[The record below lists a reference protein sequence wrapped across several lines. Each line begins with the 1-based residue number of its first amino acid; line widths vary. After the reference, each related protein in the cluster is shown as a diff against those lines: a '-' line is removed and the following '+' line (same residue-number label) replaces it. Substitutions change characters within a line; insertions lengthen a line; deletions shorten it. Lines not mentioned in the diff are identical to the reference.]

1 MATTIR
7 KPTSFRHRTNLLEP
21 NNTTKAAITEAFS
34 GHNPNKEYINVDDM
48 LNDILN
54 EE

>member
-7 KPTSFRHRTNLLEP
+7 KTTSFRHRTNLLEP
-21 NNTTKAAITEAFS
+21 NNTTKAAITEALS
-34 GHNPNKEYINVDDM
+34 GHNPNKVYDNADDM
-48 LNDILN
+48 FNEILH

>member
-7 KPTSFRHRTNLLEP
+7 KPTSFRHRTDLLEP
-21 NNTTKAAITEAFS
+21 NDTTKAAITEALS
-34 GHNPNKEYINVDDM
+34 GHNPNKVYDNADDM